1 MLDRLYDFSD
11 LWTFVF
17 FGGGA
22 VLCYAFAHLIARLPG
37 RTTRDKDAV
46 DFVVRA
52 QASLFTATVLI
63 LGFSMLQVLDNYKK
77 TQEVVARQAV
87 QLDMLD
93 RQMARSGDLR
103 ASELRPLLWAYAE
116 FIMRVD
122 WPALQAHQAQGIIV
136 HEAIRPLA
144 RGIFAL
150 DPQPGRQMIIY
161 NQMLNSLDA
170 LGNTRQELFRSAE
183 LRLPPEY
190 WCLALGPLPDHDRI
204 EHNARA
210 GLVPGPGDHNSAG
223 IGNRVVRRDRVPDR
237 RTFSRRGGGNAD
249 ADRERARGNEGTS
262 VSRFRG
268 GRTRCHLRGVVRP
281 NSRLESTKS
290 DGQTVVRR
298 NSQLLT
304 PAVRSRS
311 VERRIDVVRG
321 AAKEAR
327 FTVRSS

>member
-37 RTTRDKDAV
+37 RTARDKDAV

-190 WCLALGPLPDHDRI
+190 WCLALALFLIMIGLNTMLEPVSFPVLATTAAPGLAIALFAAIVFQIDAPFQGGVAVTPTPI
-204 EHNARA
+204 ENVLA
-210 GLVPGPGDHNSAG
+210 VMKE
-223 IGNRVVRRDRVPDR
+223 RV
-237 RTFSRRGGGNAD
+237 
-249 ADRERARGNEGTS
+249 
-262 VSRFRG
+262 
-268 GRTRCHLRGVVRP
+268 
-281 NSRLESTKS
+281 
-290 DGQTVVRR
+290 
-298 NSQLLT
+298 
-304 PAVRSRS
+304 
-311 VERRIDVVRG
+311 
-321 AAKEAR
+321 
-327 FTVRSS
+327 